1 MELLMIMGD
10 VITSGLDGIID
21 RLPQHQVHAL
31 LALLE
36 AVKSVTDE
44 EFSRRLSEAPEED
57 VDEETVASVLAAE
70 AKQGEIVAQDELKR
84 RLRLWSVSHY

>member
-1 MELLMIMGD
+1 MIMGD